1 MEGMERIKREVSVLE
16 DFERKYAFL
25 SSIGVKI
32 IKPKNN
38 DFSQIEGFIKAPD
51 NSLYKNGIFNFIIKY
66 NLCNYPFQGPELFLK
81 TKIFHTECSESGK
94 CCISYLNSWE
104 RGNNLLGIISVLYEF
119 FVYQTYNGYGHV
131 KGLYNKDNI
140 SKFND
145 ICQQLLDK

>member
-25 SSIGVKI
+25 SLIGVKI

-66 NLCNYPFQGPELFLK
+66 NLCNYPSQGP
-81 TKIFHTECSESGK
+81 
-94 CCISYLNSWE
+94 
-104 RGNNLLGIISVLYEF
+104 
-119 FVYQTYNGYGHV
+119 
-131 KGLYNKDNI
+131 
-140 SKFND
+140 
-145 ICQQLLDK
+145 